1 MSDFEVHVDYEIRQR
16 RPMDFDSSALDLL
29 EKMLHAVPAKRIRA
43 EFALTHQF
51 LGRESIVSVISCSF
65 RLFILVECLE
75 ALLDSEGT
83 IQPEPSSIVILPDP
97 Q

>member
-1 MSDFEVHVDYEIRQR
+1 MN
-16 RPMDFDSSALDLL
+16 FDSSALDLL

-43 EFALTHQF
+43 EFALTHKF
-51 LGRESIVSVISCSF
+51 FGRELISVILCSF
-65 RLFILVECLE
+65 RLHILVECLE

-83 IQPEPSSIVILPDP
+83 IQPEPSSIVLLPDP